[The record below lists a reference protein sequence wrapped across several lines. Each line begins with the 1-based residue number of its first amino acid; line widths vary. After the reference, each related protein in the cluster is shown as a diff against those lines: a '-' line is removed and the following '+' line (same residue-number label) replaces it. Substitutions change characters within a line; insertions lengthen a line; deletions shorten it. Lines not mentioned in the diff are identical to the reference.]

1 MTPAD
6 RARLRSDKNMLRTAS
21 TGGPHLHPTFGRTDV
36 LVRKP
41 AASRYSCA
49 GFAARDTKQQHS
61 VVKEIDTSTL
71 ANHCTDRRAVL
82 LVSLTVLAGSFLDG
96 KDAQAIPLAPLGR
109 GSDTVGGPK
118 LQQPSLQQVQVPP
131 PVPLPVF

>member
-1 MTPAD
+1 
-6 RARLRSDKNMLRTAS
+6 
-21 TGGPHLHPTFGRTDV
+21 
-36 LVRKP
+36 
-41 AASRYSCA
+41 
-49 GFAARDTKQQHS
+49 

>member
-1 MTPAD
+1 
-6 RARLRSDKNMLRTAS
+6 MLRTAS
-21 TGGPHLHPTFGRTDV
+21 TGRPHLHPTFGRTDFR
-36 LVRKP
+36 VRKP
-41 AASRYSCA
+41 SASPYSCA

>member
-1 MTPAD
+1 
-6 RARLRSDKNMLRTAS
+6 MLRTAS
-21 TGGPHLHPTFGRTDV
+21 TGRPHLHPTFGRTDFR
-36 LVRKP
+36 VRKP
-41 AASRYSCA
+41 SASPYSCA

-61 VVKEIDTSTL
+61 VVKEIETSTL
-71 ANHCTDRRAVL
+71 ANHCTDRSAVL

>member
-1 MTPAD
+1 
-6 RARLRSDKNMLRTAS
+6 MLRTAS
-21 TGGPHLHPTFGRTDV
+21 TGGPHLHPTFGRTDF

-41 AASRYSCA
+41 SASPYSCA